1 MPGTLREITKPEE
14 CRAFKKIVHL
24 NDLIVILTEAGKLFI
39 HGDEPDEVF
48 QVEDNDDE
56 NDAECFK
63 EVDIGQ
69 TFQMYSPEQDGKIV
83 DIDIGVGNSD
93 DEDTIAAIVT
103 EHGKLYAIS
112 ESVKKAL
119 MMAEH
124 DSENGKKDYRIKK
137 EVKKGEEEW
146 KV

>member
-103 EHGKLYAIS
+103 EHGKLYAIHWFRVGRT
-112 ESVKKAL
+112 SVMFFLSGRMNLLGAL
-119 MMAEH
+119 RL
-124 DSENGKKDYRIKK
+124 DRSIRQG
-137 EVKKGEEEW
+137 
-146 KV
+146 